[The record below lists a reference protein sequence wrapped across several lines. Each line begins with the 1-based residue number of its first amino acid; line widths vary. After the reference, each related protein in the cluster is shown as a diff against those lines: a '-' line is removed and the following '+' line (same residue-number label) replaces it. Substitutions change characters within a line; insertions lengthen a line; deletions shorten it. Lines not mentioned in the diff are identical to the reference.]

1 MKDEITINSLRW
13 DCAKFIFG
21 FCTFLFILPS
31 LCNNNHVSDVL
42 YFGRG
47 VAMILLILAN
57 TIQGAMLLGNLLSYF
72 EQKKKR

>member
-1 MKDEITINSLRW
+1 MKNEITINRLRW

-31 LCNNNHVSDVL
+31 LCNNTPVSDVW

-47 VAMILLILAN
+47 LGMILLILAN
-57 TIQGAMLLGNLLSYF
+57 TVNGSILFGNSLSYLKA
-72 EQKKKR
+72 KKQ